1 MKEELTQAE
10 LDRIFYGKPP
20 VVEARF
26 YNSLILDVP
35 ASRAAG
41 ERIEKTIPF
50 IHLKCVKEGVETTRP
65 ATKLD
70 QRDHA
75 QAWQAFQKEEQA
87 HELPGQVSDIRKDD
101 CNPYRPDHF
110 KVETG

>member
-10 LDRIFYGKPP
+10 LDDIFYGKRPK
-20 VVEARF
+20 VEARF
-26 YNSLILDVP
+26 YNSLELDVP

-41 ERIEKTIPF
+41 ERIEKTMPF
-50 IHLKCVKEGVETTRP
+50 IHLKCVKEGVEVTRP

-70 QRDHA
+70 QREYA

-87 HELPGQVSDIRKDD
+87 HELPGQVPDLREDCDGIAVPLRKA
-101 CNPYRPDHF
+101 
-110 KVETG
+110 ESG